1 MGIYD
6 FHCLRPDKSLF
17 DNFLYKRVETKIVLL
32 HVKIECKQGF
42 IMLSFN
48 ALKKNLKKDYSGF
61 KVVKVAIMADSA
73 SQFIKD
79 ALKAYGYEV
88 QLNFDIYE
96 AEYSQID
103 LQVFDP
109 SSELYE
115 FAPDYIIINR
125 CTEKLLKEYNK
136 KERLAQGHYAED
148 VVGLT
153 RQYFE
158 TLGSRLR
165 AKVIVNTY
173 PEINDSVFG
182 NFAGKVTS
190 SFIYQLR
197 KANLGLMGL
206 CQQHKDAFIC
216 DLALLQ
222 AELGHR
228 FVFDPKMYVN
238 ADMVYSLDFFPYIA
252 KNVTDIILSISGTF
266 KKCLILDLDNTTWG
280 GIIGDDGIE
289 GIQVGYLG
297 IGKVFTELQ
306 SWAKQLK
313 QRGIILA
320 VCSKN
325 TEEIAQEPFISH
337 PDMVLRLDDI
347 AVFVANWETKVD
359 NIRHIQSILNIGFD
373 SMVFIDDNPFEREM
387 VKAGIP
393 DITVPELPEDPAE
406 YMQYLRSLNLFE
418 TASVTEEDG
427 QRTRQYKEEAQRNSL
442 MKSFTDESSFLEN
455 LLMVSAPKPI
465 DQFNIPRVAQ
475 LSQRSNQFNLRTIRY
490 TEEDIK
496 LICEAPNYYT
506 LTLSLK
512 DRFGDH
518 GLIGAIILK
527 KLDDSSLFIDTWIM
541 SCRVLKRGMENFTL
555 NAIVEL
561 ASFYNFERIVGEY
574 IPTKK
579 NEIVKNHYS
588 DLGFKNVDGQWVL
601 DVAGYEKKL
610 TFINNQG

>member
-1 MGIYD
+1 
-6 FHCLRPDKSLF
+6 
-17 DNFLYKRVETKIVLL
+17 
-32 HVKIECKQGF
+32 
-42 IMLSFN
+42 MLAYN
-48 ALKKNLKKDYSGF
+48 TLKKNAKKDFTAF
-61 KVVKVAIMADSA
+61 KTIKIAILADSA
-73 SQFIKD
+73 SQFLANAIRG
-79 ALKAYGYEV
+79 YGYEA
-88 QLNFDIYE
+88 QINFDIYE
-96 AEYSQID
+96 ADYNQID
-103 LQVFDP
+103 LQIFDP
-109 SSELYE
+109 SSELYS
-115 FAPDYIIINR
+115 FGPDYIFINR
-125 CTEKLLKEYNK
+125 STEKFLKEFNK
-136 KERLAQGHYAED
+136 KDKQAQEHYAEQ
-148 VVGLT
+148 VT
-153 RQYFE
+153 ANTKEYFN
-158 TLGSRLR
+158 TLAGRLR
-165 AKVIVNTY
+165 SKVIINTF
-173 PEINDSVFG
+173 PEINDAVFG
-182 NFAGKVTS
+182 NFAGKVPS

-197 KANLGLMGL
+197 KTNMDLMHL
-206 CQQHKDAFIC
+206 CREYKDAFIA

-222 AELGHR
+222 SELGYR

-238 ADMVYSLDFFPYIA
+238 ADMVYSIDFLPYIA
-252 KNVTDIILSISGTF
+252 KSITDIIQSITGTF

-289 GIQVGYLG
+289 GIQIGYLG

-306 SWAKQLK
+306 LWARQLK

-320 VCSKN
+320 ICSKN
-325 TEEIAQEPFISH
+325 TEAIAQTPFVSH

-373 SMVFIDDNPFEREM
+373 SMVFVDDNPFEREM
-387 VKAGIP
+387 VKSAIP

-406 YMQYLRSLNLFE
+406 YMLYLRSLNLFE
-418 TASVTEEDG
+418 TASVTEEDE
-427 QRTRQYKEEAQRNSL
+427 QRTRQYKEEAQRNTL
-442 MKSFTDESSFLEN
+442 LKSFNDESDFLAN
-455 LLMVSAPKPI
+455 LHMVSVPKPI

-496 LICEAPNYYT
+496 QISTDANYHT
-506 LTLSLK
+506 LSLSLK

-518 GLIGAIILK
+518 GLIGVIILK
-527 KLDDSSLFIDTWIM
+527 KLDEATLFIDTWIM

-588 DLGFKNVDGQWVL
+588 DLGFSEVDGKWVL
-601 DVAGYEKKL
+601 EIAGFEKKL
-610 TFINNQG
+610 TYINNQE